1 MTALLEHFIMC
12 EAIEARTGR
21 RLVLVTGASG
31 KIGKHVVRE
40 LIQRGFKVRAITSGS
55 RTDRDAVEGL
65 EWRVRDFTASIDFD
79 EDVEGCDAV
88 VHLAAEIAEVARM
101 QRVNVEATRA
111 LARASERA
119 GVAVFCYTS
128 SASVYG
134 NSFSRIVT
142 EESPT
147 LTPDKDIKSE
157 YSAPDFVRAYG
168 RTKLLGEIALREEAR
183 SVDYV
188 ILRPTVVV
196 DVDDVLRLGDLGHI
210 RKSLTARR
218 HAHYIYIADV
228 ADAIAW
234 LVRRKLNENGSGAG
248 VSTYN
253 LAEDEFRECSYEA
266 ILRKLRVNTRH
277 RNFGVVPA
285 PVIADRL
292 LSFVRFGNLPARF
305 GFGQMFFATNK
316 LKAEGFRLRF
326 GLEHLYRKAI
336 GQVSATRK

>member
-1 MTALLEHFIMC
+1 MTSLLERFIMC
-12 EAIEARTGR
+12 KPIEAGTGGH
-21 RLVLVTGASG
+21 LVLVTGASG

-40 LIQRGFKVRAITSGS
+40 LLQRGFKVRAITS
-55 RTDRDAVEGL
+55 RPRADRRAVEGL

-79 EDVEGCDAV
+79 GDVEGCDAV
-88 VHLAAEIAEVARM
+88 IHLAAEIVESTRM

-134 NSFSRIVT
+134 NSSSRVVT
-142 EESPT
+142 EDSPT
-147 LTPDKDIKSE
+147 LTPDKDIKGE
-157 YSAPDFVRAYG
+157 YSAPDFLRAYG
-168 RTKLLGEIALREEAR
+168 RSKLLGEIALRDEAH

-196 DVDDVLRLGDLGHI
+196 DVDDVLRLGDLSHI

-218 HAHYIYIADV
+218 HAHYVYIGDV
-228 ADAIAW
+228 ADAIVW
-234 LVRRKLNENGSGAG
+234 LVGRRLNRKGSGAR

-266 ILRKLRVNTRH
+266 ILKKLRVSTGQRK
-277 RNFGVVPA
+277 FDVVPA
-285 PVIADRL
+285 PMIADRL
-292 LSFVRFGNLPARF
+292 VSFARFGNLPVRF
-305 GFGQMFFATNK
+305 GFGQMFFATDK
-316 LKAEGFRLRF
+316 LKNEGFRARF
-326 GLEHLYRKAI
+326 GLEHLYRQTI
-336 GQVSATRK
+336 SQISTL